1 MNNQPVYMS
10 AEQINALF
18 QRDSTF
24 EMRDDRINSFQ
35 NDFKKNENLKS
46 ESVECEENR
55 PTNQSESMMMITR
68 EEYQGL
74 QQEYDRR
81 KDMEEKYKEDIN
93 RLMRELKQKCSELDY
108 MKREHE
114 IFLEQNQ
121 RRESTL
127 QNLRQQIQEANNRE
141 QKAVIELG
149 ELYEQN
155 MQVKQQLE
163 IVQQKYNNLQK
174 QHKFEIDRKDKQID
188 QFKIQIMQL
197 NEDNERLKA
206 EHPTGFLNLDSQRV
220 SQDKTQNQWAQ
231 FNSSAYKS
239 SIQFQ
244 KEKPVTQIQFKS
256 NYDSKVIFG
265 KKSQNTLKYQQS
277 QQDLQP
283 KGL

>member
-35 NDFKKNENLKS
+35 NDFKKNETLKS

-68 EEYQGL
+68 EEYQSL

-93 RLMRELKQKCSELDY
+93 RLMRELKQKCSELEY

-114 IFLEQNQ
+114 MLLEQNQ

-155 MQVKQQLE
+155 MQMKQQLE

-174 QHKFEIDRKDKQID
+174 QNKFEIDRKDKQID

-206 EHPTGFLNLDSQRV
+206 ENPTGFLNLDSQRV

-283 KGL
+283 KGS

>member
-10 AEQINALF
+10 VEQINALF

-35 NDFKKNENLKS
+35 NDLKKNETWKS
-46 ESVECEENR
+46 ESAECEENR

-74 QQEYDRR
+74 QQEYERR

-93 RLMRELKQKCSELDY
+93 RLMRELKQKSAELESV
-108 MKREHE
+108 KRDQD
-114 IFLEQNQ
+114 ILCEQNQ
-121 RRESTL
+121 RRETIL
-127 QNLRQQIQEANNRE
+127 QNLRSQIQEANSRE
-141 QKAVIELG
+141 QKAVIELA
-149 ELYEQN
+149 EMQEQHLQ
-155 MQVKQQLE
+155 MKQQLE
-163 IVQQKYNNLQK
+163 IVQQKYNYLQK
-174 QHKFEIDRKDKQID
+174 QHKFEIDRKEKQID
-188 QFKIQIMQL
+188 QLKSQIVSL
-197 NEDNERLKA
+197 NEDNEKLKNEPQA
-206 EHPTGFLNLDSQRV
+206 GILYLDSQRV
-220 SQDKTQNQWAQ
+220 SQEKIQNQWAQ

-265 KKSQNTLKYQQS
+265 KKSQNSLKQQQS
-277 QQDLQP
+277 QSDLLS
-283 KGL
+283 KGQ

>member
-24 EMRDDRINSFQ
+24 EMRDDRINSYQ
-35 NDFKKNENLKS
+35 NDFKKNETLKS

-68 EEYQGL
+68 EEYQSL

-93 RLMRELKQKCSELDY
+93 RLIRELKQKCSELDCV
-108 MKREHE
+108 KREQE
-114 IFLEQNQ
+114 VLLEQNQ

-127 QNLRQQIQEANNRE
+127 QNMRQQIQEANNRE

-163 IVQQKYNNLQK
+163 IVQQKYNNLYK

-188 QFKIQIMQL
+188 SFKIQIIQL
-197 NEDNERLKA
+197 NEDNERLKL
-206 EHPTGFLNLDSQRV
+206 EHPTGFKNLDSQRI
-220 SQDKTQNQWAQ
+220 SQDKTQNQWPQ

-244 KEKPVTQIQFKS
+244 KDKPITQIQFKS

-265 KKSQNTLKYQQS
+265 KKSQNTLKCQQS
-277 QQDLQP
+277 QQDLLH
-283 KGL
+283 KAL

>member
-10 AEQINALF
+10 VEQINALF

-24 EMRDDRINSFQ
+24 EIRDDRINSFQ
-35 NDFKKNENLKS
+35 NDLKKNETWKS
-46 ESVECEENR
+46 ESAECEENR

-74 QQEYDRR
+74 QQEYERR

-93 RLMRELKQKCSELDY
+93 RLIRELKQKSGELESV
-108 MKREHE
+108 KRDQD
-114 IFLEQNQ
+114 ILYEQNQ
-121 RRESTL
+121 RRENIL
-127 QNLRQQIQEANNRE
+127 QNLRQQIQETNNRE
-141 QKAVIELG
+141 QKAMIELADI
-149 ELYEQN
+149 QQQH
-155 MQVKQQLE
+155 MQMKQQLE
-163 IVQQKYNNLQK
+163 IVQQKYNYLQK

-188 QFKIQIMQL
+188 QLKSQIVSL
-197 NEDNERLKA
+197 NEENEKLKN
-206 EHPTGFLNLDSQRV
+206 EPQIGNLYLDSQRV
-220 SQDKTQNQWAQ
+220 SQEKIQNQWTQ

-265 KKSQNTLKYQQS
+265 KKSQNSLKQQQS
-277 QQDLQP
+277 QSDLLS
-283 KGL
+283 KGQ

>member
-35 NDFKKNENLKS
+35 NDFKKNETLKS

-68 EEYQGL
+68 EEYQSL

-93 RLMRELKQKCSELDY
+93 RLMRELKQKCSELDC
-108 MKREHE
+108 MKREQE
-114 IFLEQNQ
+114 IYLEQNQ

-244 KEKPVTQIQFKS
+244 KDKPVTQIQFKS

-283 KGL
+283 K

>member
-35 NDFKKNENLKS
+35 NDFKKNETLKS

-55 PTNQSESMMMITR
+55 PTNQSEITR

-108 MKREHE
+108 MKREHD
-114 IFLEQNQ
+114 IYLEQNQ

-220 SQDKTQNQWAQ
+220 PQDNTQNQWAQ

-244 KEKPVTQIQFKS
+244 KDKPVTQIQFKS

>member
-10 AEQINALF
+10 VEQINALF

-35 NDFKKNENLKS
+35 NDLKKNETWKS
-46 ESVECEENR
+46 ESAECEENR

-74 QQEYDRR
+74 QQEYERR

-93 RLMRELKQKCSELDY
+93 RLMRELKQKSAELESV
-108 MKREHE
+108 KRDQD
-114 IFLEQNQ
+114 ILCEQNQ
-121 RRESTL
+121 RRETIL
-127 QNLRQQIQEANNRE
+127 QSLRSQIQEANSRE
-141 QKAVIELG
+141 QKAVIELA
-149 ELYEQN
+149 EMQEQHLQ
-155 MQVKQQLE
+155 MKQQLE
-163 IVQQKYNNLQK
+163 IVQQKYNYLQK
-174 QHKFEIDRKDKQID
+174 QHKFEIDRKEKQID
-188 QFKIQIMQL
+188 QLKSQIVSL
-197 NEDNERLKA
+197 NEDNEKLKNEPQA
-206 EHPTGFLNLDSQRV
+206 GILYLDSQRV
-220 SQDKTQNQWAQ
+220 SQEKIQNQWAQ

-265 KKSQNTLKYQQS
+265 KKSQNSLKQQQS
-277 QQDLQP
+277 QSDLLS
-283 KGL
+283 KGQ

>member
-10 AEQINALF
+10 VEQINALF

-24 EMRDDRINSFQ
+24 EIRDDRINSFQ
-35 NDFKKNENLKS
+35 NDLKKNETWKS
-46 ESVECEENR
+46 ESAECEENR

-74 QQEYDRR
+74 QQEYERR

-93 RLMRELKQKCSELDY
+93 RLIRELKQKSGELESV
-108 MKREHE
+108 KRDQD
-114 IFLEQNQ
+114 ILYEQNQ
-121 RRESTL
+121 RRENIL

-141 QKAVIELG
+141 QKAMIELADI
-149 ELYEQN
+149 QQQH
-155 MQVKQQLE
+155 MQMKQQLE
-163 IVQQKYNNLQK
+163 IVQQKYNYLQK

-188 QFKIQIMQL
+188 QLKSQIVSL
-197 NEDNERLKA
+197 NEENEKLKN
-206 EHPTGFLNLDSQRV
+206 EPQIGNLYLDSQRV
-220 SQDKTQNQWAQ
+220 SQEKIQNQWTQ

-265 KKSQNTLKYQQS
+265 KKSQNSLKQQQS
-277 QQDLQP
+277 QSDLLS
-283 KGL
+283 KGQ

>member
-35 NDFKKNENLKS
+35 NDFKKNETLKS

-68 EEYQGL
+68 EEYQSL

-93 RLMRELKQKCSELDY
+93 RLMRELKQKCSELEH

-114 IFLEQNQ
+114 ILLEQNQ

-127 QNLRQQIQEANNRE
+127 QNLRLQIQEANNRE

-155 MQVKQQLE
+155 MQMKQQLE

-206 EHPTGFLNLDSQRV
+206 ENPTGFLNLDSQRV

-277 QQDLQP
+277 QQDLYP
-283 KGL
+283 KGS

>member
-35 NDFKKNENLKS
+35 NDFKKNETLKS

-68 EEYQGL
+68 EEYQSL

-93 RLMRELKQKCSELDY
+93 RLMRELKQKCSELDC

-114 IFLEQNQ
+114 IYLEQNQ

-244 KEKPVTQIQFKS
+244 KDKPVTQIQFKS

-283 KGL
+283 K

>member
-35 NDFKKNENLKS
+35 NDFKKNETLKS

-108 MKREHE
+108 MKREHD
-114 IFLEQNQ
+114 IYLEQNQ

-220 SQDKTQNQWAQ
+220 PQDNTQNQWAQ

-244 KEKPVTQIQFKS
+244 KDKPVTQIQFKS

-265 KKSQNTLKYQQS
+265 KKSQNTLRYQQS

-283 KGL
+283 KG